1 LSLFLEWN
9 NLLLSEFF
17 SPSSAE
23 EDVWLQTSRHELDS
37 FGLHL
42 GGAAGLIDAIAGGG
56 GLIQLPALMIGLAK
70 SETVVILG
78 TNKVPSIF
86 GTSASALIYRRNI
99 KTDSKLLVT
108 MAFPAF
114 IGSMG
119 GASLASRIPTEILK
133 PLVVSLLIAVLIY
146 TWKRPQLGQIELL
159 RHSEPLRLKIAAI
172 AALVIGFY
180 DGLIGPGA
188 GSFLVLT
195 LVAILGF
202 AFLSASATAKV
213 VNVATNLGA
222 IIIFGVNG
230 EIIWKIGLT
239 LAIANVAGG
248 LIGAHLA
255 LRGGSNLVRKV
266 FMGVTLALIVKVAI
280 DTFTAFN

>member
-1 LSLFLEWN
+1 MFADLTLYTLVFLA
-9 NLLLSEFF
+9 LAAF
-17 SPSSAE
+17 
-23 EDVWLQTSRHELDS
+23 
-37 FGLHL
+37 
-42 GGAAGLIDAIAGGG
+42 AAGLIDAIAGGG

-70 SETVVILG
+70 TETVVILG
-78 TNKVPSIF
+78 TNKVTSIF
-86 GTSASALIYRRNI
+86 GTSASALMYRRNI
-99 KTDSKLLVT
+99 KTDSKLLIT
-108 MAFPAF
+108 MVLPAF

-119 GASLASRIPTEILK
+119 GASLASLIPSEVLK
-133 PLVVSLLIAVLIY
+133 PIVVSLLIAVLIY

-159 RHSEPLRLKIAAI
+159 RHSAPLRLKIAGV

-195 LVAILGF
+195 LVAILGY
-202 AFLSASATAKV
+202 AFLSASAIAKV

-222 IIIFGVNG
+222 IIIFGANG

-255 LRGGSNLVRKV
+255 LKGGSNLVRKV
-266 FMGVTLALIVKVAI
+266 FMGVTLALIIKVAI
-280 DTFTAFN
+280 DTISAFN

>member
-1 LSLFLEWN
+1 VFADLTLYTLAFLAVAA
-9 NLLLSEFF
+9 F
-17 SPSSAE
+17 S
-23 EDVWLQTSRHELDS
+23 
-37 FGLHL
+37 
-42 GGAAGLIDAIAGGG
+42 AGLIDAIAGGG

-86 GTSASALIYRRNI
+86 GTSASALMYRRNI
-99 KTDSKLLVT
+99 KTDSKLLIT
-108 MAFPAF
+108 MALPAF
-114 IGSMG
+114 LGSMG
-119 GASLASRIPTEILK
+119 GASLASYIPTEVLK
-133 PLVVSLLIAVLIY
+133 PLVVFLLIAVLIY

-159 RHSEPLRLKIAAI
+159 RQSEPLRLKIAAI
-172 AALVIGFY
+172 AALIIGFY
-180 DGLIGPGA
+180 DGLIGPGT

-202 AFLSASATAKV
+202 AFLSASAIAKV

-222 IIIFGVNG
+222 IVIFGANG
-230 EIIWKIGLT
+230 EILWKIGLT

-255 LRGGSNLVRKV
+255 LKGGSNLVRKV
-266 FMGVTLALIVKVAI
+266 FMGVTLALIIKVAL
-280 DTFTAFN
+280 DTFAAIN

>member
-1 LSLFLEWN
+1 MFAELTLYTLIFLAVAA
-9 NLLLSEFF
+9 F
-17 SPSSAE
+17 
-23 EDVWLQTSRHELDS
+23 
-37 FGLHL
+37 
-42 GGAAGLIDAIAGGG
+42 AAGLIDAIAGGG

-86 GTSASALIYRRNI
+86 GTSASALMYRRNI
-99 KTDSKLLVT
+99 KTDSKLLIT
-108 MAFPAF
+108 MVVPAF
-114 IGSMG
+114 LGSMG
-119 GASLASRIPTEILK
+119 GASLASRIPSEVLK
-133 PLVVSLLIAVLIY
+133 PIVVSLLIAVLVY
-146 TWKRPQLGQIELL
+146 TWKRPQLGQIESL
-159 RHSEPLRLKIAAI
+159 RQSEPLRLKIAAF
-172 AALVIGFY
+172 AAVIIGFY

-202 AFLSASATAKV
+202 AFLSASAIAKV

-222 IIIFGVNG
+222 IIIFGANG

-239 LAIANVAGG
+239 LAFDNVAGA

-255 LRGGSNLVRKV
+255 LKGGSSLVRKV
-266 FMGVTLALIVKVAI
+266 FMGVTLALIIKVAI
-280 DTFTAFN
+280 DTISAFN

>member
-1 LSLFLEWN
+1 MFAELTLYTLLFLAIAA
-9 NLLLSEFF
+9 F
-17 SPSSAE
+17 
-23 EDVWLQTSRHELDS
+23 
-37 FGLHL
+37 
-42 GGAAGLIDAIAGGG
+42 AAGLIDAIAGGG

-70 SETVVILG
+70 TETVVILG

-86 GTSASALIYRRNI
+86 GTSASALMYRRNI
-99 KTDSKLLVT
+99 KTDSKLLIT
-108 MAFPAF
+108 MVLPAF
-114 IGSMG
+114 LGSMG
-119 GASLASRIPTEILK
+119 GASLASRIPSEVLK
-133 PLVVSLLIAVLIY
+133 PIVVSLLIAVLIY

-159 RHSEPLRLKIAAI
+159 RQSEPLRLKIAAA
-172 AALVIGFY
+172 AALIIGFY

-202 AFLSASATAKV
+202 AFLAASAIAKV

-222 IIIFGVNG
+222 IIVFGANG

-239 LAIANVAGG
+239 LAFANVAGG

-255 LRGGSNLVRKV
+255 LKGGSNLVRKV
-266 FMGVTLALIVKVAI
+266 FMGVTLALIIKVAI
-280 DTFTAFN
+280 DTFSAFN

>member
-1 LSLFLEWN
+1 MFAELTLYTLIFLAVAA
-9 NLLLSEFF
+9 F
-17 SPSSAE
+17 
-23 EDVWLQTSRHELDS
+23 
-37 FGLHL
+37 
-42 GGAAGLIDAIAGGG
+42 AAGLIDAIAGGG

-86 GTSASALIYRRNI
+86 GTSASALMYRRNI
-99 KTDSKLLVT
+99 KTDSKLLIT
-108 MAFPAF
+108 MVVPAF
-114 IGSMG
+114 LGSMG
-119 GASLASRIPTEILK
+119 GASLASRIPSEVLK
-133 PLVVSLLIAVLIY
+133 PIVVSLLIAVLVY
-146 TWKRPQLGQIELL
+146 TWKRPQLGQIESL
-159 RHSEPLRLKIAAI
+159 RQSEPLRLKIAAF
-172 AALVIGFY
+172 AAVIIGFY

-202 AFLSASATAKV
+202 AFLSASAIAKV

-222 IIIFGVNG
+222 IIIFGANG

-239 LAIANVAGG
+239 LAFANVAGA

-255 LRGGSNLVRKV
+255 LKGGSSLVRKV
-266 FMGVTLALIVKVAI
+266 FMGVTLALIIKVAI
-280 DTFTAFN
+280 DTISAFN

>member
-1 LSLFLEWN
+1 MFADLTLYTLAFLAVAA
-9 NLLLSEFF
+9 F
-17 SPSSAE
+17 S
-23 EDVWLQTSRHELDS
+23 
-37 FGLHL
+37 
-42 GGAAGLIDAIAGGG
+42 AGLIDAIAGGG

-86 GTSASALIYRRNI
+86 GTSASALMYRRNI
-99 KTDSKLLVT
+99 KTDSKLLFT
-108 MAFPAF
+108 MALPAF
-114 IGSMG
+114 VGSMG
-119 GASLASRIPTEILK
+119 GASLASYIPTEILK
-133 PLVVSLLIAVLIY
+133 PLVVLLLIAVLIY
-146 TWKRPQLGQIELL
+146 TWKRPQLGQIEALK
-159 RHSEPLRLKIAAI
+159 HSEPFRLKIAATT
-172 AALVIGFY
+172 ALVIGFY
-180 DGLIGPGA
+180 DGLIGPGT

-202 AFLSASATAKV
+202 AFLSASAIAKV

-222 IIIFGVNG
+222 IIIFGANG

-255 LRGGSNLVRKV
+255 LKGGSNLVRKV
-266 FMGVTLALIVKVAI
+266 FMGVTFALIIKVAL
-280 DTFTAFN
+280 DTFAAIN

>member
-1 LSLFLEWN
+1 MFADLTLYTLAFLA
-9 NLLLSEFF
+9 LAAF
-17 SPSSAE
+17 S
-23 EDVWLQTSRHELDS
+23 
-37 FGLHL
+37 
-42 GGAAGLIDAIAGGG
+42 AGLIDAIAGGG

-86 GTSASALIYRRNI
+86 GTSASALMYRRNI
-99 KTDSKLLVT
+99 KTDSKLLIT
-108 MAFPAF
+108 MALPAF
-114 IGSMG
+114 LGSMG
-119 GASLASRIPTEILK
+119 GASLASYIPTEVLK
-133 PLVVSLLIAVLIY
+133 PIVVSLFY
-146 TWKRPQLGQIELL
+146 TWKRPQLGQLEAL
-159 RHSEPLRLKIAAI
+159 RHSEPLRLKIAAT

-180 DGLIGPGA
+180 DGLIGPGT

-202 AFLSASATAKV
+202 AFLSASAIAKV

-222 IIIFGVNG
+222 IIIFGANG

-255 LRGGSNLVRKV
+255 LKGGSNLVRKV
-266 FMGVTLALIVKVAI
+266 FMGVTLALIFKVAL
-280 DTFTAFN
+280 DTFTAIN

>member
-1 LSLFLEWN
+1 MFAELTLYTLIFLAVAA
-9 NLLLSEFF
+9 F
-17 SPSSAE
+17 
-23 EDVWLQTSRHELDS
+23 
-37 FGLHL
+37 
-42 GGAAGLIDAIAGGG
+42 AAGLIDAIAGGG

-86 GTSASALIYRRNI
+86 GTSASALMYRRNI
-99 KTDSKLLVT
+99 KTDSKLLIT
-108 MAFPAF
+108 MVVPAF
-114 IGSMG
+114 LGSMG
-119 GASLASRIPTEILK
+119 GASLASRIPSEVLK
-133 PLVVSLLIAVLIY
+133 PIVVSLLIAVLVY
-146 TWKRPQLGQIELL
+146 TWKRPQLGQIESL
-159 RHSEPLRLKIAAI
+159 RQSEPLRLKIAAF
-172 AALVIGFY
+172 AAVIIGFY

-202 AFLSASATAKV
+202 AFLSASAIAKV

-222 IIIFGVNG
+222 IIIFGANG
-230 EIIWKIGLT
+230 EIIWKVGLT
-239 LAIANVAGG
+239 LAFANVAGA

-266 FMGVTLALIVKVAI
+266 FMGVTLALIIKVAI
-280 DTFTAFN
+280 DTFSAFN

>member
-1 LSLFLEWN
+1 MFADLTLYTLAFLAVAA
-9 NLLLSEFF
+9 F
-17 SPSSAE
+17 
-23 EDVWLQTSRHELDS
+23 
-37 FGLHL
+37 
-42 GGAAGLIDAIAGGG
+42 AAGIIDAIAGGG

-86 GTSASALIYRRNI
+86 GTSASALMYRRNI
-99 KTDSKLLVT
+99 KTDTKLLFT
-108 MAFPAF
+108 MALPAF
-114 IGSMG
+114 LGSMG
-119 GASLASRIPTEILK
+119 GASLASRIPTEVLK
-133 PLVVSLLIAVLIY
+133 PIVVSLLIAVLIY

-159 RHSEPLRLKIAAI
+159 RQSEPLRLKISAV
-172 AALVIGFY
+172 AALIIGFY
-180 DGLIGPGA
+180 DGLIGPGT

-202 AFLSASATAKV
+202 AFLSASAIAKV

-222 IIIFGVNG
+222 IIIFGANG

-266 FMGVTLALIVKVAI
+266 FMGVTLALIIKVAI
-280 DTFTAFN
+280 DTISSIN